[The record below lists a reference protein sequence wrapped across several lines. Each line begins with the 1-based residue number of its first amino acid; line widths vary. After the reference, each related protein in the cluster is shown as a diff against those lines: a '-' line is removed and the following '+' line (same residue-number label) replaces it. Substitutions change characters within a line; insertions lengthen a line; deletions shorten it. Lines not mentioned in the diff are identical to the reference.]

1 MSGESLIGILALL
14 VLTSS
19 CGVVTT
25 RTEFVNDDEVVATE
39 VGEGDCF
46 IIPDIEWWYTIND
59 HQIYLQGI
67 EDNANYLVTTKSMC
81 RGLLYAPIIEIA
93 NSTGRVCQNGSRIA
107 YRWTPPRSTC
117 GIQNIEIVAD
127 KDAAVELAKS
137 RTRVESFSSSD
148 LFFGGGQGI
157 DESEI
162 EIEIENESE
171 EVLD

>member
-1 MSGESLIGILALL
+1 VSKTIL
-14 VLTSS
+14 LTMLTLFLTPLG
-19 CGVVTT
+19 CGFDTT
-25 RTEFVNDDEVVATE
+25 RTEIVGDYEVVATE

-46 IIPDIEWWYTIND
+46 MIPGIVWWFPIDD
-59 HQIYLQGI
+59 HQIFLQGI
-67 EDNANYLVTTKSMC
+67 EDNPNYLVTTKSMC
-81 RGLLYAPIIEIA
+81 RGMLYAPVVEIA
-93 NSTGRVCQNGSRIA
+93 NNTGRVCQNGSRIA

-117 GIQNIEIVAD
+117 GIENIEIVAD

-137 RTRVESFSSSD
+137 RTRVEKFSSFE

-162 EIEIENESE
+162 ENESE